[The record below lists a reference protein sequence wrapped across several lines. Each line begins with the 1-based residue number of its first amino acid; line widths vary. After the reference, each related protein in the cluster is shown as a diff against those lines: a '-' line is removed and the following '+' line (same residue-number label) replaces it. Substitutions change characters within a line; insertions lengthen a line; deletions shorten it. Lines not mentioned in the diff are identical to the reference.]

1 MSTSPPAPR
10 GALRIGSVARVPIY
24 LDRTWLI
31 LAVFIAVT
39 GYQSASG
46 SLSADEYGRGF
57 EVAYAAWLVVAIFV
71 AVVGHEVG
79 HAVVARVVGFRVHR
93 IVATVWGGHTA
104 YDGSTA
110 TPGRTAV
117 VALSGPA
124 VNGAFAALGGAAS
137 ATFPGVAGTFAYSFA
152 FLNGLLALFNL
163 LPGLPLDG
171 GAAVQSLVW
180 GVTRR
185 RDLGLLVA
193 GWLGRVVAV
202 GIVLWFL
209 VLPFTR
215 GERPDLMNLVV
226 SLVMAWVLWSGASA
240 AVRRAPVERIVDQ
253 VRVGEAAQPA
263 VVLPRDTPVSVAR
276 DHPDLVVCLDEH
288 ERPTLVLLHSAAEDA
303 ASTTPVGAVV
313 ARIPDGNVVEAGP
326 DDGLAPVLLAMS
338 AGGTPVVVLTRGG
351 VVWGV
356 ASAATVDAA
365 ARRVRSRS

>member
-10 GALRIGSVARVPIY
+10 GALRIGSVAGVPIF

-31 LAVFIAVT
+31 LAVFIAFT
-39 GYQSASG
+39 GYQSADG
-46 SLSADEYGRGF
+46 LGQGF
-57 EVAYAAWLVVAIFV
+57 AAAYAGWLVVAIFV

-79 HAVVARVVGFRVHR
+79 HAVVARIAGFRVHR

-104 YDGSTA
+104 YDGSNA

-124 VNGAFAALGGAAS
+124 VNGAFAALGAVAA
-137 ATFPGVAGTFAYSFA
+137 ATFSDPVGTFAYSFA
-152 FLNGLLALFNL
+152 FLNGLLAVFNL

-180 GVTRR
+180 GVTKR

-193 GWLGRVVAV
+193 GWIGRVVAV
-202 GIVLWFL
+202 GIVVWFL

-215 GERPDLMNLVV
+215 GERPDLVNLVI

-240 AVRRAPVERIVDQ
+240 AIRRAPVERIVDQ
-253 VRVGEAAQPA
+253 VRVGEAAERA

-276 DHPDLVVCLDEH
+276 DHPHLVVCLDEH
-288 ERPTLVLLHSAAEDA
+288 ERPTLVLLHSAANDA
-303 ASTTPVGAVV
+303 APTTPIGAVV

-351 VVWGV
+351 EVWGI

-365 ARRVRSRS
+365 AKRVLSRS